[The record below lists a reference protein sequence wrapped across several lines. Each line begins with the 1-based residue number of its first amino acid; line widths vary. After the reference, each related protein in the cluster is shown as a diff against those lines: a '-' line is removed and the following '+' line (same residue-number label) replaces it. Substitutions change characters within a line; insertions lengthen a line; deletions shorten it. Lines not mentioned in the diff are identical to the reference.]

1 MKKIYIMPAVTVTH
15 VAVSRIIASS
25 PLGEFNQKMG
35 DTSTE
40 GVDGSAALTK
50 QQNYDV
56 WNDDW
61 SK

>member
-1 MKKIYIMPAVTVTH
+1 
-15 VAVSRIIASS
+15 
-25 PLGEFNQKMG
+25 MG